1 MKSEERD
8 IEALLFA
15 SMNTAK
21 RVEPEPEP
29 TTSQDPPKGWD
40 GRVTELEFE
49 NYFSA
54 YSCLSHQV
62 DMLSDTVRMDSY
74 HSAIRD
80 NALNFEDKV
89 VLDVGSGTGILALFA
104 AQAGARKVYAVEAT
118 DAAKFAKR
126 LVAHNRLE
134 NVVTVI
140 QDTIEQ
146 VELPERVDIIVSEF
160 MGHFLLRESMLD
172 SVLHA
177 RDKFLKSDGA
187 IYPSVA
193 RMYLAPCR
201 FMEYEGE
208 EDYLKEIQKW
218 NEFVADARHFYRVN
232 FAGLSNCFEQEA
244 KEHFFGTSQSVELG
258 PHELL
263 GPAVCIKEIDLLTAS
278 LDDVKSVS
286 KDLTFDISPEN
297 SDSEDLSLTMFV
309 GWFSV
314 HFDGS
319 PYNPSLVDVECS
331 NKPREGL
338 DTHWGQEAFV
348 VNPPIAVRRGDKVE
362 GHFEMT
368 RMADNW
374 RLYNVK
380 IDYSICSV
388 DGQKGCQHSVHCNM
402 S

>member
-1 MKSEERD
+1 MNKS
-8 IEALLFA
+8 
-15 SMNTAK
+15 K
-21 RVEPEPEP
+21 GVEPESDLSSPESR
-29 TTSQDPPKGWD
+29 TTWT
-40 GRVTELEFE
+40 GRVTELEYE

-172 SVLHA
+172 SVLYA

-201 FMEYEGE
+201 VMEYGE
-208 EDYLKEIQKW
+208 EGYLKEIQKW

-286 KDLTFDISPEN
+286 KGLTFDISPEN

-314 HFDGS
+314 NFDGS
-319 PYNPSLVDVECS
+319 PYNPSLVDVVCS
-331 NKPREGL
+331 NEPREGV

-348 VNPPIAVRRGDKVE
+348 LNPPIAVRRGDKVE

-368 RMADNW
+368 RMAGNW
-374 RLYNVK
+374 RLYDVN
-380 IDYSICSV
+380 IDYSICSA
-388 DGQKGCQHSVHCNM
+388 DGQKGPQHFRRYHM
-402 S
+402 D